1 MSSATIVVVC
11 MIGAVLTKTLA
22 CLVFCIVGGMGRN
35 QVTKEDDGYLL
46 VMTMNSAEMASY
58 LLIFDARDI
67 VQGPLHRLRM
77 PVTIAHGL
85 HGNFVPDLTFDFNEV
100 KRKFKVK
107 RRFFSFAV

>member
-1 MSSATIVVVC
+1 MSSTTIVVVC
-11 MIGAVLTKTLA
+11 MIGAVLTETLA
-22 CLVFCIVGGMGRN
+22 CLVRTVGGMGMN

-58 LLIFDARDI
+58 LLIFDARDV

-100 KRKFKVK
+100 KRKFKVT
-107 RRFFSFAV
+107 RSFFSFTV